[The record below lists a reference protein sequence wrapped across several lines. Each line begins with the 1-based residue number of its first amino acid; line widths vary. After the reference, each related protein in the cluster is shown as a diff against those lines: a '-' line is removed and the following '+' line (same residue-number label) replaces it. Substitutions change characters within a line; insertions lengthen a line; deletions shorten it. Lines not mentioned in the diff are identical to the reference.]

1 MLSWQS
7 LFYGQKWVPA
17 LRGRGIKKKNL
28 LSPKFQ
34 THRSLETLQKPN
46 NRTSLYLYTYI
57 YIYSLSRRFTFQ
69 SQTPIN
75 FLSDSQ
81 LLSLRFSVC
90 FICGSGV
97 GSLEFFIFVFFWEID
112 LLADWLELLWGV
124 FFFPEMSL
132 MCEVFDIGEAKVEG
146 EWEKER

>member
-28 LSPKFQ
+28 LSPNPPIIGDFAKAKQ
-34 THRSLETLQKPN
+34 SN
-46 NRTSLYLYTYI
+46 ISISIYI
-57 YIYSLSRRFTFQ
+57 YIYIFSLSRRFTFQ
-69 SQTPIN
+69 RQTPIN

-81 LLSLRFSVC
+81 LLSLWFSVC